1 MYDNKKWSGR
11 FSEPVAEST
20 QVYTQSIG
28 YDKRLAEV
36 DIRASLAHA
45 RMLSETGLYRKKAIK
60 RLSRVWTTFSL

>member
-36 DIRASLAHA
+36 DLSLIH
-45 RMLSETGLYRKKAIK
+45 I
-60 RLSRVWTTFSL
+60 